1 MENYEFNWSGLIDI
15 TQKEFWD
22 VILHQKIPVTM
33 CLLAVM
39 GLPNTGKTSAIEKM
53 LKEFIQLKPESNW
66 KIDAYL
72 GRKRNEQC
80 LSIYELCVLG
90 GFPHYQYAWSFAT
103 NRFGAI
109 FSIICSLTH
118 RYPLIAKAKFEPTKE
133 APKSLI
139 DEHVQWLMQQVS
151 SQLKNIKD
159 ERGKLSLIQ
168 DGLSLI
174 NVMDIGVNRALYDFL
189 SIMLFSCRK
198 HFSLAF
204 FSLDRDA
211 PNLDKI
217 PDLPHNRY
225 GKTNDDKIVMRQRSR
240 VTYLL
245 HFATLGYKKEEDT
258 NATHNTVMVATKKGS
273 VHTDMPTAPEEDTLM
288 QAKQKILKH
297 AKKLKVDEFL
307 KTWKLVDLDDID
319 SLKNLGET
327 LQNIIK
333 RVEEFKVE
341 LPLRWIILRSLV
353 TSLNPHHATQS
364 RMIIV
369 DKDFIIKEARHLKME
384 PQEVEKFLIAFTEFG
399 SILYMPHFDDIKHL
413 VIVDIYEFAQLLH
426 KLFYPSNPEAEYAKR
441 LLKHGILSLK
451 DVEKVLGVHSDIVG
465 YFMLILSSFVMIA
478 KINSVIIDRKVIQ
491 SGGLTGPLY
500 YLPSAKN
507 GENYPLSEGDDDCAF
522 LKVKSVNFPANFQAC
537 ITQGIMTKNED
548 AVLVATEYC
557 NISQFQFQSQEGP
570 NVRIDMI
577 YEGKKSRLVIRHSD
591 ASSLDAIV
599 DACSKVLYAFFH
611 CLQRAANRIC
621 DLKHDVAIQCCA
633 NRNMQH
639 LYCDQCFNLC
649 NACLEDT
656 PQNKFRYCWAEAARK
671 VYTCM

>member
-1 MENYEFNWSGLIDI
+1 
-15 TQKEFWD
+15 
-22 VILHQKIPVTM
+22 M

-39 GLPNTGKTSAIEKM
+39 GLPSTGKTSAIEKM
-53 LKEFIQLKPESNW
+53 FKEFIQLKHNSTL
-66 KIDAYL
+66 KIDAYM

-90 GFPHYQYAWSFAT
+90 GLPHDQYAWSFAT

-109 FSIICSLTH
+109 YSIICSLA
-118 RYPLIAKAKFEPTKE
+118 RRDPSIAKAKFESTKE
-133 APKSLI
+133 GPKSLI
-139 DEHVQWLMQQVS
+139 DQHIQWLMEQVRTH
-151 SQLKNIKD
+151 LENIKD

-189 SIMLFSCRK
+189 SIMLISCRK
-198 HFSLAF
+198 HFRLAF

-211 PNLDKI
+211 PNLGDK
-217 PDLPHNRY
+217 PDLSHDRY
-225 GKTNDDKIVMRQRSR
+225 KETNDCNIVMRQRSR

-245 HFATLGYKKEEDT
+245 HFATLGYKKEDT
-258 NATHNTVMVATKKGS
+258 NAAHNTVMVATKKRS
-273 VHTDMPTAPEEDTLM
+273 VHTDMPTAPEEDTLK
-288 QAKQKILKH
+288 QAKQEILVH
-297 AKKLKVDEFL
+297 AKDRGVDEFL
-307 KTWKLVDLDDID
+307 KTWELVNLDDRG

-353 TSLNPHHATQS
+353 SSLNPHHATQS

-441 LLKHGILSLK
+441 LLKHGIISLE
-451 DVEKVLGVHSDIVG
+451 DVEKVLGVHSDVVG
-465 YFMLILSSFVMIA
+465 YFMQILSSFVMVA
-478 KINSVIIDRKVIQ
+478 KVKSVIIDQEAEK
-491 SGGLTGPLY
+491 SGVHY

-507 GENYPLSEGDDDCAF
+507 GANYTPSGDDDDCAF
-522 LKVKSVNFPANFQAC
+522 LEVESVNFPANFQAC
-537 ITQGIMTKNED
+537 ITQGIMNKNKD
-548 AVLVATEYC
+548 AILVATECC
-557 NISQFQFQSQEGP
+557 NVSQFQFESQEGP
-570 NVRIDMI
+570 NVQIDMI
-577 YEGKKSRLVIRHSD
+577 YEGQKSRLVIRHSIE
-591 ASSLDAIV
+591 ASSFDAIV
-599 DACSKVLYAFFH
+599 DACSKVLYAFCH
-611 CLQRAANRIC
+611 CLQRTANRIR
-621 DLKHDVAIQCCA
+621 DLTYDVAIRCCA
-633 NRNMQH
+633 DKSKH
-639 LYCDQCFNLC
+639 HYLYCDKDLDQCDKCFNDSSK
-649 NACLEDT
+649 N
-656 PQNKFRYCWAEAARK
+656 NFRYCWAEAAKK
-671 VYTCM
+671 VF